1 MTTHYEVKWEI
12 DIDADSPEEAA
23 QKALEIQRDPNSI
36 ATHFEVRK
44 ATYDVLTDTYPV
56 WESIDLLTKDEES

>member
-1 MTTHYEVKWEI
+1 VTTHYEVKWEI
-12 DIDADSPEEAA
+12 DIYADSPEEAA

-44 ATYDVLTDTYPV
+44 TSYSPV
-56 WESIDLLTKDEES
+56 WEPIDLLTRDEES